1 MGRLAFVVR
10 AEDKHP
16 PHPAARRTGPG
27 WRIRVGTFAATA
39 AMVSAGIV
47 LGAGPASAA
56 PAPIRLTS
64 ASCPAEIVQ
73 GQTSGCVTELQNLL
87 NAHGAGL
94 SVDGQ
99 FGAATLYA
107 VREYQAATAIAVDGR
122 VGPATKSKLYAT
134 GGSAPAPVNLN
145 SSSCPANI
153 VQGAK
158 GGCVTELQRL
168 LIHHGYPV
176 DVDGDFGAGTASA
189 VRSFQSA
196 HGLTADGQVGT
207 NTKRALYDTDESPA
221 TGLDLR
227 SASCPDNIVEGQSGG
242 CVTTLQ
248 SLLNGKGQSL
258 AVDGSFGPQTL
269 TAVKAFQSASGLS
282 ADGQVGPNTKAA
294 LYSNIGGGGGNGA
307 PAPVNLNSASCPNEI
322 VQGQRSGCV
331 TELQSLLNHHG
342 ADLAVDGDFGPL
354 TDSAVRDFQSEKGL
368 SVDGHVGPNTKA
380 ALYGTVTPPSSPPPG
395 GGYAKILDVAA
406 AEAGTVEGSA
416 RANSYGSAVGLS
428 LSTSDYAWC
437 ATFVSWVAKQ
447 TGASSYRNSYV
458 SGWVKQARAGNYH
471 LSVTT
476 DPQPGDIVAFDWDG
490 GSDFTG
496 GNEHIGIVRTVS
508 GGSSFTTVE
517 GNTSNP
523 NGGSDGVYV
532 KSRATNSGYD
542 VVFIRVR

>member
-1 MGRLAFVVR
+1 
-10 AEDKHP
+10 
-16 PHPAARRTGPG
+16 
-27 WRIRVGTFAATA
+27 
-39 AMVSAGIV
+39 MVSAGIV

-64 ASCPAEIVQ
+64 ASCPNEIVQ
-73 GQTSGCVTELQNLL
+73 GQSSGCVTELQSLL

-94 SVDGQ
+94 TVDGQ
-99 FGAATLYA
+99 FGPATLYA

-145 SSSCPANI
+145 SSSCPANL

-168 LIHHGYPV
+168 LIHHGYTV
-176 DVDGDFGAGTASA
+176 DVDGDFGAGTAAA

-196 HGLTADGQVGT
+196 RGLTVDGQVGT
-207 NTKRALYDTDESPA
+207 NTKRALYDTDESPS

-227 SASCPDNIVEGQSGG
+227 SASCPENIVEGQSGG
-242 CVTTLQ
+242 CVATLQ

-269 TAVKAFQSASGLS
+269 AAVKAFQSASGLT

-294 LYSNIGGGGGNGA
+294 LYANIGGGGGNGA
-307 PAPVNLNSASCPNEI
+307 PAPINLNSASCPNEI

-354 TDSAVRDFQSEKGL
+354 TDSAVRDFQAEKGL
-368 SVDGHVGPNTKA
+368 SVDGHVGPNTKS
-380 ALYGTVTPPSSPPPG
+380 ALYGAVTPPSSPPPG

-416 RANSYGSAVGLS
+416 RANSYGASVGLS
-428 LSTSDYAWC
+428 LSTSNYAWC
-437 ATFVSWVAKQ
+437 AAFVSWVAQQ
-447 TGASSYRNSYV
+447 TGATSYRNSYV

-476 DPQPGDIVAFDWDG
+476 SPQPGDIVAFDWDG

-508 GGSSFTTVE
+508 GASFTTVE

-532 KSRATNSGYD
+532 KSRATNSSYD